1 MPWPTPSD
9 YLEAMQNPRTSLGD
23 AELQTGRPEE
33 DKLGLPRPRGGS
45 FASVYKVIC
54 SSRLW
59 AVRCFLKEFLDQQER
74 YAAISAHLA
83 KSNFP
88 FATHFQFVKQGIR
101 VKGIWYPVI
110 KMEWVQ
116 GEEFIRYV
124 ESNIKSPQ
132 KLLALGRNVV
142 EIARMLKLESV
153 AHGDLQHG
161 NILIANG
168 KPKLID
174 YDGMYVP
181 AFKRNWI
188 THEAGHPNYQ
198 LPRDEKDFGPGLDN
212 FSVWVIYLSLKA
224 LSIRP
229 SLWTQFKGGDD
240 CLLFRRKDFEAPAQ
254 SLLLKELKGIPE
266 LQALANNFQS
276 LLSRSPL
283 DIPLFDPDSQPEGP
297 KLGSGWMASHHPPLD
312 QIPRPKD
319 KYIRPNVPP
328 AHNPTPWPTT
338 IAQTIPPKPA
348 KPSILVSPPMWG
360 GPTGL
365 APIPPQPGD
374 PTPHQPWFYGS
385 PTGLAPIPPQPP
397 MPSILHSPPAW
408 GGPTGLPHLPEKPI
422 LTLVLFSPP
431 SAMSVPPNEKK
442 ILGFTALGAGVLFM
456 LLLPIA
462 PLLDAINSRLVNA
475 ANVLKFF
482 PLLVFLVLGALWLL
496 LEWISRLDEQ
506 QLEAQMQLRAE
517 AIRHYDLEMNAW
529 RAAVSAIEAEC
540 QKQDKQWQEALVAKQ
555 AEAQGRYDQEM
566 RLWRNIGET
575 ILAESLRQK
584 KEWETM
590 LAERQR
596 PAQREFDDML
606 QSWQAVVSAMQAE
619 KARRERVVK
628 DAQQKVKAA
637 EQNWTAVATR
647 FANEYNNKE
656 ADLFRL
662 TGDRKDNE
670 IRKETEYKQ
679 MLAKAREPL
688 LAAHLSQQLIEVAAI
703 SDIGPARKKTLQAH
717 GVRTAWDVVEDRI
730 WRILGFS
737 TTLTANLMEWRR
749 NVEATFI
756 FKTAGA
762 ISPQEKQAFESKYEQ
777 LRQRIQTQMLACETQ
792 LKKISQDAENQLS
805 KLTQEIMACLTELYQ
820 AEADLTVIPEGL

>member
-1 MPWPTPSD
+1 
-9 YLEAMQNPRTSLGD
+9 MQNPRTTLSD
-23 AELQTGRPEE
+23 SELQKGHAEE
-33 DKLGLPRPRGGS
+33 DLLGLPRPISGG
-45 FASVYKVIC
+45 FASVYKVKC
-54 SSRLW
+54 PNQTW
-59 AVRCFLKEFLDQQER
+59 AVRCFLKQYLDQQQR
-74 YAAISAHLA
+74 YDAISKQLLVS
-83 KSNFP
+83 KFT
-88 FATHFQFVKQGIR
+88 FATHFHFLKTGIR
-101 VKGIWYPVI
+101 VQGNWYPI
-110 KMEWVQ
+110 MKMEWVQ
-116 GEEFIRYV
+116 GESLIRFV
-124 ESNIKSPQ
+124 EGNLGSPE
-132 KLLALGRNVV
+132 KLLALGNDIV
-142 EIARMLKLESV
+142 EIARVLNRAGV

-161 NILIANG
+161 NILVANG

-174 YDGMYVP
+174 YDGMFVP
-181 AFKRNWI
+181 ALKGMGS
-188 THEAGHPNYQ
+188 HESGHPNYQ
-198 LPRDEKDFGPGLDN
+198 LPRADSDFGPNLDN

-224 LSIRP
+224 LSVRP
-229 SLWTQFKGGDD
+229 SLWKQFQGGDD

-276 LLSRSPL
+276 LRSRSPL
-283 DIPLFDPDSQPEGP
+283 DIPLIDPGSQPEGP

-328 AHNPTPWPTT
+328 AHNPKPWPTT

-360 GPTGL
+360 G
-365 APIPPQPGD
+365 
-374 PTPHQPWFYGS
+374 

-442 ILGFTALGAGVLFM
+442 ILGFTVLGAGVLFM

-462 PLLDAINSRLVNA
+462 PLLDAINSPLVNA

-496 LEWISRLDEQ
+496 LEWIRRLHEQ
-506 QLEAQMQLRAE
+506 QLKAQMQLRAE

-555 AEAQGRYDQEM
+555 VEAQGRYDQEM
-566 RLWRNIGET
+566 RRWRNIGET

-596 PAQREFDDML
+596 PAQREFDYDQ

-670 IRKETEYKQ
+670 IQKETEYKQ

-688 LAAHLSQQLIEVAAI
+688 LAAHLSQQLIEEAAI

-737 TTLTANLMEWRR
+737 TTLTANLMVWRR

-762 ISPQEKQAFESKYEQ
+762 IPPQEKQAFESKYEQ
-777 LRQRIQTQMLACETQ
+777 LRQRVQTQMLACETQ
-792 LKKISQDAENQLS
+792 LKKISQDSENQLS
-805 KLTQEIMACLTELYQ
+805 KLTQEISACLTQLYQ
-820 AEADLTVIPEGL
+820 AEADLTVIPKGL

>member
-1 MPWPTPSD
+1 
-9 YLEAMQNPRTSLGD
+9 MQNPRTFLADS
-23 AELQTGRPEE
+23 ELQKGHAEE
-33 DKLGLPRPRGGS
+33 DQLGLPRPISGG
-45 FASVYKVIC
+45 FASVYKVKC
-54 SSRLW
+54 PNQTW
-59 AVRCFLKEFLDQQER
+59 AVRCFLKQYLDQQQR
-74 YAAISAHLA
+74 YDAISKQLIVS
-83 KSNFP
+83 KFP
-88 FATHFQFVKQGIR
+88 FATHFHFLKTGIR
-101 VKGIWYPVI
+101 VQGEWYPI
-110 KMEWVQ
+110 MKMEWVQ
-116 GEEFIRYV
+116 GESLIRFV
-124 ESNIKSPQ
+124 ECNLGSPE
-132 KLLALGRNVV
+132 KLLALGNDIV
-142 EIARMLKLESV
+142 EISRVLNRAGV

-161 NILIANG
+161 NILVANG

-174 YDGMYVP
+174 YDGMFVP
-181 AFKRNWI
+181 ALKGMGS
-188 THEAGHPNYQ
+188 HESGHPNYQ
-198 LPRDEKDFGPGLDN
+198 LPRADSDFGPNLDN

-224 LSIRP
+224 LSVRP
-229 SLWTQFKGGDD
+229 SLWKQFQGGDD

-276 LLSRSPL
+276 LRSRSPL
-283 DIPLFDPDSQPEGP
+283 DIPLIDPGSQPEGP

-328 AHNPTPWPTT
+328 AHNPKPWPTT

-360 GPTGL
+360 G
-365 APIPPQPGD
+365 
-374 PTPHQPWFYGS
+374 

-442 ILGFTALGAGVLFM
+442 ILGFTVLGAGVLFM

-462 PLLDAINSRLVNA
+462 PLLDAINSPLVNA

-496 LEWISRLDEQ
+496 LEWIRRLHEQ
-506 QLEAQMQLRAE
+506 QLKAQMQLRAE

-555 AEAQGRYDQEM
+555 VEAQGRYDQEM
-566 RLWRNIGET
+566 RRWRNIGET

-596 PAQREFDDML
+596 PAQREFDYDQ

-670 IRKETEYKQ
+670 IQKETEYKQ

-688 LAAHLSQQLIEVAAI
+688 LAAHLSQQLIEEAAI

-737 TTLTANLMEWRR
+737 TTLTANLMVWRR

-777 LRQRIQTQMLACETQ
+777 LRQRVQTQMLACETQ
-792 LKKISQDAENQLS
+792 LKKISQDSENQLS
-805 KLTQEIMACLTELYQ
+805 KLTQEISACLTQLYQ
-820 AEADLTVIPEGL
+820 AEADLTVIPKGL

>member
-1 MPWPTPSD
+1 MSWPTPQD
-9 YLEAMQNPRTSLGD
+9 YQEAMQNPRTFLADS
-23 AELQTGRPEE
+23 ELQKGHAEE
-33 DKLGLPRPRGGS
+33 DQLGLPRPISGG
-45 FASVYKVIC
+45 FASVYKVKC
-54 SSRLW
+54 PNQTW
-59 AVRCFLKEFLDQQER
+59 AVRCFLKQYLDQQQR
-74 YAAISAHLA
+74 YDAISKQLIVS
-83 KSNFP
+83 KFP
-88 FATHFQFVKQGIR
+88 FATHFHFLKTGIR
-101 VKGIWYPVI
+101 VQGEWYPI
-110 KMEWVQ
+110 MKMEWVQ
-116 GEEFIRYV
+116 GESLIRFV
-124 ESNIKSPQ
+124 ECNLGSPE
-132 KLLALGRNVV
+132 KLLALGNDIV
-142 EIARMLKLESV
+142 EISRVLNRAGV

-161 NILIANG
+161 NILVANG

-174 YDGMYVP
+174 YDGMFVP
-181 AFKRNWI
+181 ALKGMGS
-188 THEAGHPNYQ
+188 HESGHPNYQ
-198 LPRDEKDFGPGLDN
+198 LPRADSDFGPNLDN

-224 LSIRP
+224 LSVRP
-229 SLWTQFKGGDD
+229 SLWKQFQGGDD

-276 LLSRSPL
+276 LRSRSPL
-283 DIPLFDPDSQPEGP
+283 DIPLIDPGSQPEGP

-328 AHNPTPWPTT
+328 AHNPKPWPTT

-360 GPTGL
+360 G
-365 APIPPQPGD
+365 
-374 PTPHQPWFYGS
+374 

-442 ILGFTALGAGVLFM
+442 ILGFTVLGAGVLFM

-462 PLLDAINSRLVNA
+462 PLLDAINSPLVNA

-496 LEWISRLDEQ
+496 LEWIRRLHEQ
-506 QLEAQMQLRAE
+506 QLKAQMQLRAE

-555 AEAQGRYDQEM
+555 VEAQGRYDQEM
-566 RLWRNIGET
+566 RRWRNIGET

-596 PAQREFDDML
+596 PAQREFDYDQ

-670 IRKETEYKQ
+670 IQKETEYKQ

-688 LAAHLSQQLIEVAAI
+688 LAAHLSQQLIEEAAI

-737 TTLTANLMEWRR
+737 TTLTANLMVWRR

-777 LRQRIQTQMLACETQ
+777 LRQRVQTQMLACETQ
-792 LKKISQDAENQLS
+792 LKKISQDSENQLS
-805 KLTQEIMACLTELYQ
+805 KLTQEISACLTQLYQ
-820 AEADLTVIPEGL
+820 AEADLTVIPKGL

>member
-1 MPWPTPSD
+1 
-9 YLEAMQNPRTSLGD
+9 MQNPRTFLADS
-23 AELQTGRPEE
+23 ELQKGHAEE
-33 DKLGLPRPRGGS
+33 DQLGLPRPISGG
-45 FASVYKVIC
+45 FASVYKVKC
-54 SSRLW
+54 PNQTW
-59 AVRCFLKEFLDQQER
+59 AVRCFLKQYLDQQQR
-74 YAAISAHLA
+74 YDAISKQLLVS
-83 KSNFP
+83 KFP
-88 FATHFQFVKQGIR
+88 FATHFHFLKTGIR
-101 VKGIWYPVI
+101 VQGNWYPI
-110 KMEWVQ
+110 MKMEWVQ
-116 GEEFIRYV
+116 GESLIRFV
-124 ESNIKSPQ
+124 EGNLGSPE
-132 KLLALGRNVV
+132 KLLALGNDIV
-142 EIARMLKLESV
+142 EIARVLNRAGV

-161 NILIANG
+161 NILVANG

-174 YDGMYVP
+174 YDGMFVP
-181 AFKRNWI
+181 ALKGMGS
-188 THEAGHPNYQ
+188 HESGHPNYQ
-198 LPRDEKDFGPGLDN
+198 LPRADSDFGPNLDN

-224 LSIRP
+224 LSVRP
-229 SLWTQFKGGDD
+229 SLWKQFQGGDD

-276 LLSRSPL
+276 LRSRSPL
-283 DIPLFDPDSQPEGP
+283 DIPLIDPGSQPEGP

-328 AHNPTPWPTT
+328 AHNPKPWPTT

-360 GPTGL
+360 G
-365 APIPPQPGD
+365 
-374 PTPHQPWFYGS
+374 

-442 ILGFTALGAGVLFM
+442 ILGFTVLGAGVLFM

-462 PLLDAINSRLVNA
+462 PLLDAINSPLVNA

-496 LEWISRLDEQ
+496 LEWIRRLHEQ
-506 QLEAQMQLRAE
+506 QLKAQMQLRAK
-517 AIRHYDLEMNAW
+517 AISHYDLEMNAW

-555 AEAQGRYDQEM
+555 VEAQGRYDQEM
-566 RLWRNIGET
+566 RRWRNIGET

-596 PAQREFDDML
+596 PAQREFDYDQ

-670 IRKETEYKQ
+670 IQKETEYKQ

-688 LAAHLSQQLIEVAAI
+688 LAAHLRLQFIEVAAI

-737 TTLTANLMEWRR
+737 TTLTANLMVWRR

-777 LRQRIQTQMLACETQ
+777 LRQRVQTQMLACETQ
-792 LKKISQDAENQLS
+792 LKKISQDSENQLS
-805 KLTQEIMACLTELYQ
+805 KLTQEISACLTQLYQ
-820 AEADLTVIPEGL
+820 AEADLTVIPKGL

>member
-1 MPWPTPSD
+1 MSWPTPQD
-9 YLEAMQNPRTSLGD
+9 YQEAMQNPRTFLADS
-23 AELQTGRPEE
+23 ELQKGHAEE
-33 DKLGLPRPRGGS
+33 DQLGLPRPISGG
-45 FASVYKVIC
+45 FASVYKVKC
-54 SSRLW
+54 PNQTW
-59 AVRCFLKEFLDQQER
+59 AVRCFLKQYLDQQQR
-74 YAAISAHLA
+74 YDAISKQLLVS
-83 KSNFP
+83 KFT
-88 FATHFQFVKQGIR
+88 FATHFHFLKTGIR
-101 VKGIWYPVI
+101 VQGNWYPI
-110 KMEWVQ
+110 MKMEWVQ
-116 GEEFIRYV
+116 GESLIRFV
-124 ESNIKSPQ
+124 EGNLGSPE
-132 KLLALGRNVV
+132 KLLALGNDIV
-142 EIARMLKLESV
+142 EIARVLNRAGV

-161 NILIANG
+161 NILVANG

-174 YDGMYVP
+174 YDGMFVP
-181 AFKRNWI
+181 ALKGMGS
-188 THEAGHPNYQ
+188 HESGHPNYQ
-198 LPRDEKDFGPGLDN
+198 LPRADSDFGPNLDN

-224 LSIRP
+224 LSVRP
-229 SLWTQFKGGDD
+229 SLWKQFQGGDD

-276 LLSRSPL
+276 LRSRSPL
-283 DIPLFDPDSQPEGP
+283 DIPLIDPGSQPEGP

-328 AHNPTPWPTT
+328 AHNPKPWPTT

-360 GPTGL
+360 G
-365 APIPPQPGD
+365 
-374 PTPHQPWFYGS
+374 

-442 ILGFTALGAGVLFM
+442 ILGFTVLGAGVLFM

-462 PLLDAINSRLVNA
+462 PLLDAINSPLVNA

-496 LEWISRLDEQ
+496 LEWIRRLHEQ
-506 QLEAQMQLRAE
+506 QLKAQMQLRAE

-555 AEAQGRYDQEM
+555 VEAQGRYDQEM
-566 RLWRNIGET
+566 RRWRNIGET

-596 PAQREFDDML
+596 PAQREFDYDQ

-670 IRKETEYKQ
+670 IQKETEYKQ

-688 LAAHLSQQLIEVAAI
+688 LAAHLSQQLIEEAAI

-737 TTLTANLMEWRR
+737 TTLTANLMVWRR

-777 LRQRIQTQMLACETQ
+777 LRQRVQTQMLACETQ
-792 LKKISQDAENQLS
+792 LKKISQDSENQLS
-805 KLTQEIMACLTELYQ
+805 KLTQEISACLTQLYQ
-820 AEADLTVIPEGL
+820 AEADLTVIPKGL

>member
-1 MPWPTPSD
+1 MPMSWPTPTE
-9 YLEAMQNPRTSLGD
+9 YQEAMQNPRTTLADS
-23 AELQTGRPEE
+23 ELQKGRVEE
-33 DKLGLPRPRGGS
+33 DQLGLPRPFSGT
-45 FASVYKVIC
+45 FASVYKVEC
-54 SSRLW
+54 PNQTW
-59 AVRCFLKEFLDQQER
+59 AVRCFINQFPDQQRR
-74 YAAISAHLA
+74 YDAISQQLSVS
-83 KSNFP
+83 KFP
-88 FATHFQFVKQGIR
+88 FATHFHFLK
-101 VKGIWYPVI
+101 KGILIQGNWYPI
-110 KMEWVQ
+110 MKMEWIK
-116 GEEFIRYV
+116 GESLIPFV
-124 ESNIKSPQ
+124 ECNLGSPE
-132 KLLALGRNVV
+132 KLLSLGNDIV
-142 EIARMLKLESV
+142 EIARVLNRAGV

-161 NILIANG
+161 NIVVDNG

-174 YDGMYVP
+174 YDGMFVP
-181 AFKRNWI
+181 ALKGMGSYEI
-188 THEAGHPNYQ
+188 GHPNYQ

-229 SLWTQFKGGDD
+229 SLRTQFKGGED

-254 SLLLKELKGIPE
+254 SLLMKELKGIPE
-266 LQALANNFQS
+266 LQPLANNFQS

-338 IAQTIPPKPA
+338 IKRTIPPKPA

-360 GPTGL
+360 G
-365 APIPPQPGD
+365 
-374 PTPHQPWFYGS
+374 

-422 LTLVLFSPP
+422 LTPVLFSPP
-431 SAMSVPPNEKK
+431 SPISVPRNEKK

-462 PLLDAINSRLVNA
+462 PLLEAINSRLVIA
-475 ANVLKFF
+475 ATVLKFF
-482 PLLVFLVLGALWLL
+482 SLLVFLVLGALWLL
-496 LEWISRLDEQ
+496 LEWIRRLHEQ
-506 QLEAQMQLRAE
+506 QLKAQRQLRAE
-517 AIRHYDLEMNAW
+517 AIRHYDLEINVW
-529 RAAVSAIEAEC
+529 RAALSDIEAEC

-566 RLWRNIGET
+566 RRWRNISET

-596 PAQREFDDML
+596 QAQREFDDML

-619 KARRERVVK
+619 KARRERIAK

-647 FANEYNNKE
+647 FANEYDNKE

-688 LAAHLSQQLIEVAAI
+688 LAAHLSQQLIEEAAI
-703 SDIGPARKKTLQAH
+703 SDIGPARKKILQAH

-730 WRILGFS
+730 WRIRGYS

-762 ISPQEKQAFESKYEQ
+762 IPPQEKQAFESKYEQ
-777 LRQRIQTQMLACETQ
+777 LRQQVQSQMLACETQ
-792 LKKISQDAENQLS
+792 LKKISQDAENQGS
-805 KLTQEIMACLTELYQ
+805 KLTQEISACLTQLYQ